1 MFIPLDSEQKK
12 LLVSSGKRI
21 IIATPNEPDGYYAYY
36 YQEIDRIELSR
47 ILGYRDR
54 IYEDSEDFIND
65 YIEYEWEDDV
75 NLPDAE
81 QEELLKEKAAN
92 LWDDN
97 SEEIVLIT
105 VSYATLPDVT
115 DI

>member
-1 MFIPLDSEQKK
+1 MFVNREQKK
-12 LLVSSGKRI
+12 VITSGKTI
-21 IIATPNEPDGYYAYY
+21 IVKAANEPDGYDAYY

-47 ILGYRDR
+47 LLVYRDTT
-54 IYEDSEDFIND
+54 YEDSEDFIND
-65 YIEYEWEDDV
+65 YIYYEWEDDM

-81 QEELLKEKAAN
+81 QEELLKEKAGD

-97 SEEIVLIT
+97 SEEVVLIT
-105 VSYATLPDVT
+105 TSYATLPDVT